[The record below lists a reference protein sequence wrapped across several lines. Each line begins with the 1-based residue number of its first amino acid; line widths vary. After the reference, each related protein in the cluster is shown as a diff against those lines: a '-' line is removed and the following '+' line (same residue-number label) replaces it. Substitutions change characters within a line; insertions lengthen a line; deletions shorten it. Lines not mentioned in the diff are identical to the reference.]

1 MGETPSTF
9 HPSFHAGVVIE
20 ARVERLT
27 SDAGAVIVREVMERS
42 GIIEWLTE
50 RLHDPRQ
57 PHLLTY
63 ALADLLRT
71 MLLLFAQ
78 GWRDQDDADALRLD
92 PALRLA
98 AAGTRGTTP
107 LAEGAHL
114 ASQPTLSRLLDILTL
129 EPNRPVLREAVGELA
144 ARRLRA
150 ERGGHTLRYLTI
162 DVDGLPVE
170 VHGAQPGS
178 AWNGHY
184 HPRMYHPIIACAAE
198 TDDLL
203 DARLRPGNAH
213 TAAGA
218 LDFVLD
224 LVDRLEG
231 SMCQVATVR
240 MDAGFPEER
249 RLAGLEARGT
259 PYVARLRN
267 NRALDRLA
275 GPHLKRPPG
284 RPPAE
289 PRLWF
294 HEMEYQAG
302 PWSRPRRVVLV
313 VKERP
318 DDLLLDH
325 FWLLTSLSAAA
336 VPAEDLLAHY
346 RQRGTA
352 EGHFGE
358 LMDVLAPALS
368 STPRTK
374 SRYRDNPLP
383 TLPSGIDA
391 TARNEAILL
400 LHLLAYELMHAGR
413 RAMELATHTGWSL
426 RRFRERVLRVGG
438 RVLLHARRIT
448 LVIAQTAASVWA
460 ALWPRFERFTW
471 AGS

>member
-9 HPSFHAGVVIE
+9 HPSFNAGVGIE

-63 ALADLLRT
+63 PLADLLRT

-98 AAGTRGTTP
+98 AAGMRGTTP

-150 ERGGHTLRYLTI
+150 ERGAHKLRYLTI

-170 VHGAQPGS
+170 VHGEQPGS

-184 HPRMYHPIIACAAE
+184 HQSMYHPIIACAAE
-198 TDDLL
+198 PGDRLE
-203 DARLRPGNAH
+203 ARLRPGNAH

-231 SMCQVATVR
+231 SLCQVAAVR
-240 MDAGFPEER
+240 LDAGFPEER
-249 RLAGLEARGT
+249 LLAGLEARGT

-275 GPHLKRPPG
+275 GPYLKRPPG

-289 PRLWF
+289 PRLWL
-294 HEMEYQAG
+294 HALEYQAG

-325 FWLLTSLSAAA
+325 FWLLTSFSAAA
-336 VPAEDLLAHY
+336 MPAEDLLAHY

-352 EGHFGE
+352 E
-358 LMDVLAPALS
+358 MCQS
-368 STPRTK
+368 
-374 SRYRDNPLP
+374 
-383 TLPSGIDA
+383 
-391 TARNEAILL
+391 
-400 LHLLAYELMHAGR
+400 
-413 RAMELATHTGWSL
+413 W
-426 RRFRERVLRVGG
+426 RVLSLMGVHGN
-438 RVLLHARRIT
+438 T
-448 LVIAQTAASVWA
+448 SAAVA
-460 ALWPRFERFTW
+460 AL
-471 AGS
+471 A

>member
-9 HPSFHAGVVIE
+9 HPSFNAGVVIE

-184 HPRMYHPIIACAAE
+184 HQRMYHPIIACAAE
-198 TDDLL
+198 RATCSM
-203 DARLRPGNAH
+203 PGC
-213 TAAGA
+213 GP
-218 LDFVLD
+218 
-224 LVDRLEG
+224 
-231 SMCQVATVR
+231 ATR
-240 MDAGFPEER
+240 IP
-249 RLAGLEARGT
+249 
-259 PYVARLRN
+259 P
-267 NRALDRLA
+267 RA
-275 GPHLKRPPG
+275 
-284 RPPAE
+284 
-289 PRLWF
+289 
-294 HEMEYQAG
+294 
-302 PWSRPRRVVLV
+302 S
-313 VKERP
+313 
-318 DDLLLDH
+318 
-325 FWLLTSLSAAA
+325 
-336 VPAEDLLAHY
+336 
-346 RQRGTA
+346 
-352 EGHFGE
+352 
-358 LMDVLAPALS
+358 
-368 STPRTK
+368 
-374 SRYRDNPLP
+374 
-383 TLPSGIDA
+383 
-391 TARNEAILL
+391 
-400 LHLLAYELMHAGR
+400 
-413 RAMELATHTGWSL
+413 
-426 RRFRERVLRVGG
+426 
-438 RVLLHARRIT
+438 
-448 LVIAQTAASVWA
+448 
-460 ALWPRFERFTW
+460 
-471 AGS
+471 

>member
-1 MGETPSTF
+1 MSARAEPPMGETPWTF
-9 HPSFHAGVVIE
+9 HPSFNAGVVIE

-50 RLHDPRQ
+50 RLHDPRK
-57 PHLLTY
+57 PHLATY
-63 ALADLLRT
+63 PLADLLRT

-114 ASQPTLSRLLDILTL
+114 ASQPTLSRLRD
-129 EPNRPVLREAVGELA
+129 
-144 ARRLRA
+144 
-150 ERGGHTLRYLTI
+150 LTI

-170 VHGAQPGS
+170 VHGEQPGS
-178 AWNGHY
+178 VWNGHY
-184 HPRMYHPIIACAAE
+184 HQRMYHPIIACAAE
-198 TDDLL
+198 TGDLL

-213 TAAGA
+213 TAEGA
-218 LDFVLD
+218 LGFILD

-240 MDAGFPEER
+240 MDAGFPEGR
-249 RLAGLEARGT
+249 LLAGLGRRGA

-289 PRLWF
+289 PRLWL
-294 HEMEYQAG
+294 HEIEYQAG

-325 FWLLTSLSAAA
+325 FWLLTSFDAAA

-368 STPRTK
+368 SAPRTK

-383 TLPSGIDA
+383 TLPTGIDA
-391 TARNEAILL
+391 AARNEAILL

-413 RAMELATHTGWSL
+413 RAMELATHTGGSL
-426 RRFRERVLRVGG
+426 RRFHERVLRVGG

-448 LVIAQTAASVWA
+448 FVIAQTAAGFWA

-471 AGS
+471 AG